1 MMVPVEDFK
10 LFYENFLH
18 NFQVM
23 DGNRFIILDPENDL
37 AKDWVIEY
45 NIWDYGDVYDLWKIE
60 FVIYHGE
67 VEISRFT
74 LDSDLWELRD
84 EFYVKLLDIQD
95 QYSVCPHCKCGYT
108 LKMVSGQD
116 SCPHCGE
123 DLNVEEEGTHCSSC
137 GEYVVIDGE
146 ITLYTMCPNCGDFLD

>member
-1 MMVPVEDFK
+1 MMVPVEYFK
-10 LFYENFLH
+10 LFYDNFLH

-45 NIWDYGDVYDLWKIE
+45 NILDYGDVYDLWKIE
-60 FVIYHGE
+60 FIIYHGE
-67 VEISRFT
+67 SEISRFT

-108 LKMVSGQD
+108 SGMVRGQD

-123 DLNVEEEGTHCSSC
+123 DLYVDKEEIYCSSC
-137 GEYVVIDGE
+137 GEYVVVDEE
-146 ITLYTMCPNCGDFLD
+146 INTYSTCPNCGDFLD